1 MTDNNH
7 FMSSVADLMS
17 GLMVIFMFI
26 AIAYMYEIKDE
37 MNGVIYI
44 TEGYKDTEHS
54 LYEELYK
61 ELKNDLEDWNAY
73 IDAKTLSVV
82 FKEPDILFE
91 KGKYKIKPRFKMIL
105 NDFFPRYI
113 NVLSSKKFR
122 KNVASIRVE
131 GHTSSE
137 WKKDTPERKSYLN
150 NMALSQKRA
159 SEVLAYVLETN
170 LNGEYPWVR
179 DHLQAVGYSFS
190 KTKLTKEGLED
201 KKLSRRVEFKIVTNA
216 REQIQDVISLINK
229 GA

>member
-1 MTDNNH
+1 MTNNNH

-91 KGKYKIKPRFKMIL
+91 KGK
-105 NDFFPRYI
+105 
-113 NVLSSKKFR
+113 
-122 KNVASIRVE
+122 
-131 GHTSSE
+131 
-137 WKKDTPERKSYLN
+137 
-150 NMALSQKRA
+150 
-159 SEVLAYVLETN
+159 
-170 LNGEYPWVR
+170 
-179 DHLQAVGYSFS
+179 
-190 KTKLTKEGLED
+190 
-201 KKLSRRVEFKIVTNA
+201 
-216 REQIQDVISLINK
+216 
-229 GA
+229 

>member
-137 WKKDTPERKSYLN
+137 WKMDTPERKSEE
-150 NMALSQKRA
+150 R
-159 SEVLAYVLETN
+159 
-170 LNGEYPWVR
+170 
-179 DHLQAVGYSFS
+179 
-190 KTKLTKEGLED
+190 
-201 KKLSRRVEFKIVTNA
+201 SR
-216 REQIQDVISLINK
+216 
-229 GA
+229 

>member
-7 FMSSVADLMS
+7 FMSSVADLMA

-26 AIAYMYEIKDE
+26 AIAYMYEIKDVI
-37 MNGVIYI
+37 NGVIYI
-44 TEGYKDTEHS
+44 TEGYQDTEQS

-105 NDFFPRYI
+105 NDFFPRYVEVLNSKNFRT
-113 NVLSSKKFR
+113 NVT
-122 KNVASIRVE
+122 SIRVE

-137 WKKDTPERKSYLN
+137 WKRGTPERESYLN
-150 NMALSQKRA
+150 NMELSQQRA
-159 SEVLAYVLETN
+159 SEVLTYVLDTN
-170 LNGEYPWVR
+170 LNGSYPWVR
-179 DHLQAVGYSFS
+179 DRLQAVGYSFS
-190 KTKLTKEGLED
+190 KTKIKDDGKED
-201 KKLSRRVEFKIVTNA
+201 KKLSRRVEFKIVTNT
-216 REQIQDVISLINK
+216 REQIQDVINLINK
-229 GA
+229 DA

>member
-7 FMSSVADLMS
+7 FMSSVADLMA

-26 AIAYMYEIKDE
+26 AIAYMYEIKDVI
-37 MNGVIYI
+37 NGVIYI
-44 TEGYKDTEHS
+44 TEGYQDTEQS

-105 NDFFPRYI
+105 NDFFPRYVEVLNSKNFRT
-113 NVLSSKKFR
+113 NVT
-122 KNVASIRVE
+122 SIRVE

-137 WKKDTPERKSYLN
+137 WRKTTPERESYLN
-150 NMALSQKRA
+150 NMELSQQRA
-159 SEVLAYVLETN
+159 SEVLTYVLDTN
-170 LNGEYPWVR
+170 LNGSYPWVR
-179 DHLQAVGYSFS
+179 DRLQAVGYSFS
-190 KTKLTKEGLED
+190 KTKIKDDGKED
-201 KKLSRRVEFKIVTNA
+201 KKLSRRVEFKIVTNT
-216 REQIQDVISLINK
+216 REQIQDVINLINK
-229 GA
+229 DA